1 MATLDNVLD
10 AVGTA
15 LGVIKSLADT
25 PGVNLLP
32 YVSTVSSAISV
43 AQLAIGQGKNIASLV
58 TSLKDT
64 FSGGIP
70 TQEQLDALDARI
82 AAARAK
88 LQAPLP
94 PKEEGE
100 ED

>member
-1 MATLDNVLD
+1 MADLKSVLD

-15 LGVIKSLADT
+15 LGVIKTLADT
-25 PGVNLLP
+25 PGVNLIP
-32 YVSTVSSAISV
+32 FVNTVSSAVSV
-43 AQLAIGQGKNIASLV
+43 AQLAIGQGQNIASLI

-64 FSGGIP
+64 FSGGVP
-70 TQEQLDALDARI
+70 TQDQLDALDARI

-88 LQAPLP
+88 LHAPLP
-94 PKEEGE
+94 PKEDGE

>member
-1 MATLDNVLD
+1 MSMQSVLD

-32 YVSTVSSAISV
+32 YVNTVSSVIGV
-43 AQLAIGQGKNIASLV
+43 AQIALGQGKNIANLV
-58 TSLKDT
+58 ADLKET
-64 FSGGIP
+64 FDGGVP
-70 TQEQLDALDARI
+70 TPEQIAALDARI

-88 LQAPLP
+88 LHAPLP

>member
-64 FSGGIP
+64 FSGGVP